1 MTLNMEKKTRIIIFW
16 LLIIAGFLIHSLTD
30 ALPAFWGDSIVVEQ
44 GPAPVGKMVFMVIF
58 IYLIPV
64 IGILLMAYG
73 RSKMTKVINAVLAC
87 IMGVF
92 GICHMAE
99 LIGGTNPAQFPVMPT
114 MAVIGVLLAIDSVI
128 ICKE

>member
-30 ALPAFWGDSIVVEQ
+30 ALPAFWGDSIVVGQ
-44 GPAPVGKMVFMVIF
+44 GPAPVGKMVFMVTF

-87 IMGVF
+87 IMGV
-92 GICHMAE
+92 
-99 LIGGTNPAQFPVMPT
+99 
-114 MAVIGVLLAIDSVI
+114 LAFATWQNSLEVPILPNSL
-128 ICKE
+128 

>member
-44 GPAPVGKMVFMVIF
+44 GP
-58 IYLIPV
+58 
-64 IGILLMAYG
+64 
-73 RSKMTKVINAVLAC
+73 S
-87 IMGVF
+87 
-92 GICHMAE
+92 
-99 LIGGTNPAQFPVMPT
+99 
-114 MAVIGVLLAIDSVI
+114 MAVISVLLAIDSVI